1 MGDMNGKVCLIT
13 GATSGIG
20 RATATGLAERG
31 ARILLIARN
40 EARGEA
46 ARQAICARCGRDD
59 AVRVLIADL
68 ASLTAI
74 RKVAHE
80 VLESERRLDVF
91 VHSAGVVPWERRE
104 SEDGI
109 ELAFAVAYLSCFLL
123 VNLLLER
130 LKESAPARIVIVT
143 GDYQRQASLKGRLN
157 PDDLNCVNDYS
168 ATRAG
173 GQETLAKVLFTVE
186 LAHRLEGSG
195 VTANCLHPGAVRTNL
210 MRNAKWYVRALFALG
225 RPFLRSPERAA
236 RTPIFLAAD
245 PKAALL
251 NGQYVIDETLRDP
264 NPEARDATM
273 RAQLWEVSATMCG
286 LA

>member
-1 MGDMNGKVCLIT
+1 MNGKVCLIT
-13 GATSGIG
+13 GGTSGIG
-20 RATATGLAERG
+20 LATATGLAERG

-40 EARGEA
+40 ETRGET
-46 ARQAICARCGRDD
+46 ARQAIVARCGRDD

-68 ASLTAI
+68 ASQTAI
-74 RKVAHE
+74 RKVADE
-80 VLESERRLDVF
+80 VLRSEPRLDVF

-143 GDYQRQASLKGRLN
+143 GDYQRQASLKGRPN
-157 PDDLNCVNDYS
+157 PDDLSCVNKYS
-168 ATRAG
+168 AARAG

-186 LAHRLEGSG
+186 LAQRLEGSG

-245 PKAALL
+245 PRAASL
-251 NGQYVIDETLRDP
+251 NGQYVIDETPRDP
-264 NPEARDATM
+264 NPEAQDAAM
-273 RAQLWEVSATMCG
+273 RAQLWKVSAAMCG

>member
-1 MGDMNGKVCLIT
+1 MDDMNDKVCLIT

-20 RATATGLAERG
+20 LATAIGLAERG

-40 EARGEA
+40 GADGEE
-46 ARQAICARCGRDD
+46 ARQAIGARCGRDD
-59 AVRVLIADL
+59 AARVLIADL
-68 ASLTAI
+68 ASLAAV
-74 RKVAHE
+74 RKVADE
-80 VLESERRLDVF
+80 VLESEPQLDVF

-104 SEDGI
+104 SADGN

-143 GDYQRQASLKGRLN
+143 GDYQRKATLRGRLN
-157 PDDLNCVNDYS
+157 ADDLNCVHDY
-168 ATRAG
+168 TPRRAG
-173 GQETLAKVLFTVE
+173 GQETLAKVLFTLE

-210 MRNAKWYVRALFALG
+210 MRNAPWYTRALLAVAA
-225 RPFLRSPERAA
+225 PFMRSPERAA

-245 PKAALL
+245 PEAASL
-251 NGQYVIDETLRDP
+251 NGQYVIDETPRDP
-264 NPEARDATM
+264 NPEAQDAAM